1 MCVPAAILGSSEK
14 IEFVEMKRPASKQ
27 PKGIL
32 KRKSL
37 KKDDGSKQEL
47 NAANLKKLGELSLED
62 KIKAVAAE
70 HEEPEEAAES
80 LKKALTQ
87 VEKSNAWNQHQA
99 HLKKK
104 GNEAEKEEFDSMDK
118 MSKGTAT
125 ALFLLKKGQA
135 VFGKV
140 SKAASTETS
149 LKKRE
154 KWLTEKEVYNK
165 WTEDEINSHLASGR
179 LVSREC
185 PKTWGIWEYM
195 DTMDLEKEFVG
206 KNTSQWKMQPEYE
219 LAEEEDQVEWQKVL
233 EKDLHSLMLGSL
245 EKGKGKGK
253 GKSLEKGKGKTK
265 TSGGRTNQLPL
276 EDQQEETTTCA
287 DLPEAL
293 KKARKLRDML
303 NSTHSNFEEALKKV
317 AKSPYLSK
325 ASKGD
330 KEQVLQQ
337 LSKMLQSTKKV
348 LEKGEK
354 NKLEAVNL
362 HLKEGVALLKDAK
375 GEAKE
380 LVQLSFKAAS
390 KASSSKRG

>member
-1 MCVPAAILGSSEK
+1 
-14 IEFVEMKRPASKQ
+14 
-27 PKGIL
+27 
-32 KRKSL
+32 
-37 KKDDGSKQEL
+37 
-47 NAANLKKLGELSLED
+47 
-62 KIKAVAAE
+62 
-70 HEEPEEAAES
+70 
-80 LKKALTQ
+80 
-87 VEKSNAWNQHQA
+87 
-99 HLKKK
+99 
-104 GNEAEKEEFDSMDK
+104 
-118 MSKGTAT
+118 
-125 ALFLLKKGQA
+125 
-135 VFGKV
+135 
-140 SKAASTETS
+140 
-149 LKKRE
+149 
-154 KWLTEKEVYNK
+154 
-165 WTEDEINSHLASGR
+165 
-179 LVSREC
+179 
-185 PKTWGIWEYM
+185 
-195 DTMDLEKEFVG
+195 
-206 KNTSQWKMQPEYE
+206 MQQEYE

-375 GEAKE
+375 DEAKE

-390 KASSSKRG
+390 KASSSNRG